1 MKESPVISIVI
12 PVFNEE
18 ENILLLNSQLK
29 AVLQNTGTEYE
40 VIFIDD
46 GSTDR
51 SFSVIKAL
59 HLEEGSRVKGI
70 SFSRNFGHQ
79 IALLAGIRKAKGE
92 LIITMDGD
100 GQHPAEFIPDL
111 IQKQKEGFDIINTRR
126 IDASDTGLFK
136 KITSGWFYSLIN
148 RLSDIEIEPASA
160 DFRLMNRKAADAFL
174 TIPEND
180 RFTRGLISWM
190 GFSQAV
196 IAYKAQPRQAGKT
209 KYSFT
214 KMMRFA
220 INGITSFSAKP
231 LRLSLYMGILIA
243 AFSVLYAIY
252 AVVQFTRGHVIPG
265 WTSILL
271 SVLFIGGSILI
282 NMGIMGEYIARIF
295 TETKNRPLYFIKDET
310 PN

>member
-1 MKESPVISIVI
+1 MKEAPFLSVVI

-18 ENILLLNSQLK
+18 ENILPLYEELKTVLNK
-29 AVLQNTGTEYE
+29 EGTTYE
-40 VIFIDD
+40 IIFSDD
-46 GSTDR
+46 GSPDK
-51 SFSVIKAL
+51 SFSIIKGL
-59 HLEEGSRVKGI
+59 HQKDPAVRGFSL
-70 SFSRNFGHQ
+70 SRNFGHQ
-79 IALLAGIRKAKGE
+79 IALLAGIKKARGE
-92 LIITMDGD
+92 LILTMDGD
-100 GQHPAEFIPDL
+100 GQHPPGFISSL
-111 IQKQKEGFDIINTRR
+111 IHKQKEGFDIVNTKR
-126 IDASDTGLFK
+126 IDASDTGWFK
-136 KITSGWFYSLIN
+136 KISSGWFYSLIN
-148 RLSDIEIEPASA
+148 RISDIEIEPASA
-160 DFRLMNRKAADAFL
+160 DFRLMNRKATTAFL

-196 IAYKAQPRQAGKT
+196 LEYKALPRKAGKT

-231 LRLSLYMGILIA
+231 LRFSLYLGILIA
-243 AFSVLYAIY
+243 GFSVLYALY
-252 AVVQFTRGHVIPG
+252 AVVQFTRGQVIPG

-310 PN
+310 PE